1 MSAAGWAFA
10 TGTTIGFIRNPTDP
24 LQNIGWG
31 IVGAGITNPTSRGII
46 LRVAGVVA
54 SDLYIIGSAAS
65 SAFAATRTGAAII
78 SAGYVGAGIVAGAF
92 IGAAVGTAISSVV
105 FGEEGKADAIEFY
118 TGQADNWYDYVPHYN
133 AYKIVKHY
141 VTN

>member
-24 LQNIGWG
+24 LQNVGWG
-31 IVGAGITNPTSRGII
+31 VVGAGITNPTSRGII
-46 LRVAGVVA
+46 LRVGGIVA

-78 SAGYVGAGIVAGAF
+78 SASVTGLAVAAGVV
-92 IGAAVGTAISSVV
+92 IGASVGTAVSSVV

-118 TGQADNWYDYVPHYN
+118 TGQADNWYNYVPHYN
-133 AYKIVKHY
+133 AYRIVKHY